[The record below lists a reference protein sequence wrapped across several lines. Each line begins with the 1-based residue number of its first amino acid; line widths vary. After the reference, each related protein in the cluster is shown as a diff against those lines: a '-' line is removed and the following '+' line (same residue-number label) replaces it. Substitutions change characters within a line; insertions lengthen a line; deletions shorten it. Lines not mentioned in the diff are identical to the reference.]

1 MFNLL
6 LLSLIL
12 GLSAYTA
19 NKQAGVSIDNS
30 FMDKVQKGE
39 LTADEA
45 MKQIAAQGG
54 FTSPEVEK
62 WFNNALANQRTEE
75 ARAYETNMANTDI
88 LRAAEQLGSLG
99 LSPNNVLSTGG
110 SFTPQ
115 VQAANSS
122 MANNAGARFE
132 QASHIAS
139 SLIGMASRMASAGIY
154 GTSLS
159 QVKNS
164 AAKVASAAAHSAT
177 EVRHYDANGNRT
189 GSSFT
194 YNVRGS
200 NADDVSMYFGF

>member
-6 LLSLIL
+6 LLTLIL

-19 NKQAGVSIDNS
+19 NKQAGVSVDNAL
-30 FMDKVQKGE
+30 MDKVQKGE

-45 MKQIAAQGG
+45 MKQAAAQGG

-62 WFNNALANQRTEE
+62 WLNNALANQRTEE

-115 VQAANSS
+115 VAAANNS
-122 MANNAGARFE
+122 MTNNASIRFE
-132 QASHIAS
+132 QNARIAS

-154 GTSLS
+154 GSSLG
-159 QVKNS
+159 QVKTS

-177 EVRHYDANGNRT
+177 SAKPFELDPNYDYEALLKEFEGR
-189 GSSFT
+189 
-194 YNVRGS
+194 
-200 NADDVSMYFGF
+200 